1 MSNTMSNPVASY
13 VGMYTPFFNELLKE
27 YGFTFSMAEA
37 MNGIKHISDPLDVE
51 DVLYTMQGALCHT
64 KEECD
69 VFEAV
74 FCTIRV
80 YRLYQKRLRSRTK
93 ALPRF

>member
-37 MNGIKHISDPLDVE
+37 MNGIKHISDP
-51 DVLYTMQGALCHT
+51 
-64 KEECD
+64 
-69 VFEAV
+69 
-74 FCTIRV
+74 
-80 YRLYQKRLRSRTK
+80 
-93 ALPRF
+93 